1 VNLASALIKRVLDEG
16 DFDTWSNLRKHYL
29 PAEYHSLFTLID
41 KHCEKQHSLPT
52 FEELKLGIRDAQ
64 TRAKLFAIE
73 VIEVDADPS
82 VLLDYLKNEFTQREI
97 LTQLENYI
105 DRSIAFETAE
115 ESIDHLHNIITDV
128 ETKVDV
134 RDPAETMERI
144 TLFESDEELSR
155 YITLGLN
162 AEYDAAFQFSPR
174 DLILIGGKRGA
185 GKSVTCANMAVTVKN
200 SGRTALYFT
209 IEMDS
214 RNILQRCCS
223 IDTGLPFGRLRSKN
237 LSVGEWEV
245 VAKWWADRRTHGDFH
260 YKAYLVHRDFDKLHN
275 DLAREALVPNQIDV
289 IYDPGLTLSKIQS
302 ETDKRVSRN
311 DNIGII
317 IVDYINKVRKSTV
330 TTKPFDWTEQIEV
343 AVGLKEKIAQEYD
356 IPVLSPYQID
366 ATGEA
371 RFAKGILD
379 AADAAFTMDTH
390 DKSDNCITFNCTK
403 MRNAEERGFT
413 SVVDWASLKIGPES
427 AASPKEK
434 TEEAKKKNKET
445 ASDEDVPF

>member
-1 VNLASALIKRVLDEG
+1 MNLASALIKRILDQG

-29 PAEYHSLFTLID
+29 PSEYHSLFTLID
-41 KHCEKQHSLPT
+41 KHCEKQHNLPT

-73 VIEVDADPS
+73 VVEVDADPS

-97 LTQLENYI
+97 LVQLEGYI

-115 ESIDHLHNIITDV
+115 ESIGHLHQIVTDV

-144 TLFESDEELSR
+144 TLFESDEELAR

-162 AEYDAAFQFSPR
+162 ADYDFKFQFSPR
-174 DLILIGGKRGA
+174 DLILIGGRRGA

-200 SGRTALYFT
+200 SGRSAIYFT

-223 IDTGLPFGRLRSKN
+223 IDTGIPFGRLRHKG

-245 VAKWWADRRTHGDFH
+245 VANWWASRREHGEYH
-260 YKAYLVHRDFDKLHN
+260 YKQYLEHRDFDKLHN
-275 DLAREALVPNQIDV
+275 SLVRENLVPNQIDV
-289 IYDPGLTLSKIQS
+289 IYDPSLTLTKIQS
-302 ETDKRVSRN
+302 EVDRRVSRG
-311 DNIGII
+311 DDIGII
-317 IVDYINKVRKSTV
+317 IVDYINKVRKSAI
-330 TTKPFDWTEQIEV
+330 TTKPFDWTEQVEV

-356 IPVLSPYQID
+356 IPVVSPYQID
-366 ATGEA
+366 ASGEA

-379 AADAAFTMDTH
+379 AADAAFVMDTH
-390 DKSDNCITFNCTK
+390 AKSDSCITFECTK
-403 MRNAEERGFT
+403 MRNAEEIGFT
-413 SVVDWASLKIGPES
+413 SVVDWASLKIGPGS

-434 TEEAKKKNKET
+434 AAEAKKNKET
-445 ASDEDVPF
+445 ANDEDVPF